1 MRRMRFLDIPLEKIT
16 PGSETN
22 QTPGY
27 IAMTPAG
34 QSQQQFSLTGDK
46 VYVNATET
54 ALFECNPS
62 ASVTP
67 VIGYNGSW
75 MNGYFYIDFDNNG
88 MLAYDMTKVEQTE
101 CVSFTFWS
109 GDFSKEDTGSNS
121 LGQTVSG
128 NNRNSVN
135 SNMITL
141 PAFTAPAEE
150 GTYYV
155 RFKVDWNSVEPQGS
169 THQSIVANGGY
180 IVDAVLKVGSGVAT
194 GISTLSDVVSH
205 HSTYDLSGRRV
216 RQVARGIYIQNG
228 KKVLR

>member
-34 QSQQQFSLTGDK
+34 QSEQRFTMAADK

-54 ALFECNPS
+54 AIFECDPS

-67 VIGYNGSW
+67 VIGYYGIW
-75 MNGYFYIDFDNNG
+75 MHGYFYIDLDNNG
-88 MLAYDMTKVEQTE
+88 KLAYDVTKVEQTE

-109 GDFSKEDTGSNS
+109 GDFYQEDTGMNS
-121 LGQTVSG
+121 LGQRVGGS
-128 NNRNSVN
+128 NRNSVN
-135 SNMITL
+135 NNMITL
-141 PAFTAPAEE
+141 PAFIAPAED
-150 GTYYV
+150 GTYNV